1 MVAGELTGNIRLV
14 ATGAESRE
22 RWGAVAGTDA
32 DVNILQ
38 TPIWCDCICRS
49 EGLED
54 VTRSYESSDGRI
66 IVLPLVRGRRLPMQ
80 LKVQSSW
87 PGPWGFCGLLATE
100 GRITSNDVI
109 QIIKDLQAYN
119 GLRTSVP
126 VPRMAD
132 AQLWEA
138 LVPPD
143 VIRESRTTH
152 VLDLSGGFENVWKR
166 RFASAV
172 RTATRKAE
180 RLGITV
186 ESDTTGRLLPVFDA
200 LYRMSVDRW
209 AKDRRHPLVIARF
222 LASRREPF
230 RKFRI
235 VADLLG
241 EACEVHIAWLG
252 GKPLAGTIVLTHGVV
267 ATYWRGAMDI
277 ERAAGTGVNEL
288 LHRVAI
294 ETACQRGCLQYDMQR
309 SASQSLGRFKSK
321 FGAQPTTFLE
331 YRFENIPVTVLDRRA
346 RVFAKRMLRMPKAGI
361 SC

>member
-1 MVAGELTGNIRLV
+1 MPGELTGSIRLV

-22 RWGAVAGTDA
+22 RWEAVVRTDPN
-32 DVNILQ
+32 VSILQ

-54 VTRSYESSDGRI
+54 VTRSYESPDGRL

-80 LKVQSSW
+80 LKAQSSW
-87 PGPWGFCGLLATE
+87 PGPWGSCGLLATE
-100 GRITSNDVI
+100 GRIIPHD
-109 QIIKDLQAYN
+109 IIELTKDLQTCNA
-119 GLRTSVP
+119 LRTSVP
-126 VPRMAD
+126 APRMAD
-132 AQLWEA
+132 TQLWEA
-138 LVPPD
+138 IVPAD
-143 VIRESRTTH
+143 VVRETRTTH
-152 VLDLSGGFENVWKR
+152 MLDLSGSFENVWRR
-166 RFASAV
+166 RFGGVV
-172 RTATRKAE
+172 RTAVRKAE
-180 RLGITV
+180 RLGITI

-209 AKDRRHPLVIARF
+209 AKARRDPLVVARL

-241 EACEVHIAWLG
+241 EACEVYIAWLG

-277 ERAAGTGVNEL
+277 ERATGTGANEL

-294 ETACQRGCLQYDMQR
+294 ETACRRGCLQYDMQR
-309 SASQSLGRFKSK
+309 SASQGLGRFKSK
-321 FGAQPTTFLE
+321 FGAQPMHFLE
-331 YRFENIPVTVLDRRA
+331 YRFENIPVTILERRA
-346 RVFAKRMLRMPKAGI
+346 RVLAKRMLGMPTAKI
-361 SC
+361 SS

>member
-1 MVAGELTGNIRLV
+1 MVAGELTGDIRLV
-14 ATGAESRE
+14 AIGPGSRE
-22 RWGAVAGTDA
+22 RWEAVVRADA
-32 DVNILQ
+32 HVNIHQ
-38 TPIWCDCICRS
+38 TPVWCDCICRS

-54 VTRSYESSDGRI
+54 VTRSYESSDGRL
-66 IVLPLVRGRRLPMQ
+66 IVLPLVQGCRLPKQ

-100 GRITSNDVI
+100 GRITSDDVI
-109 QIIKDLQAYN
+109 HIIKDVQAYS
-119 GLRTSVP
+119 GLRTSLP

-132 AQLWEA
+132 VQLWEA
-138 LVPPD
+138 LVPSD

-152 VLDLSGGFENVWKR
+152 VLDLSGGFENVWRR
-166 RFASAV
+166 RFAGVV

-209 AKDRRHPLVIARF
+209 AKARHHPLVIARL

-230 RKFRI
+230 RKFQI
-235 VADLLG
+235 VSDLLG
-241 EACEVHIAWLG
+241 KACEVHIAWLG
-252 GKPLAGTIVLTHGVV
+252 GKPVAGTIVLTHGVV

-277 ERAAGTGVNEL
+277 ERAAGTGANEL

-294 ETACQRGCLQYDMQR
+294 ETACLSGCLQYDMQR
-309 SASQSLGRFKSK
+309 SASEGLGRFKSK
-321 FGAQPTTFLE
+321 FGAQPTTFPE

-346 RVFAKRMLRMPKAGI
+346 RVFAKRMLGMQKA
-361 SC
+361 

>member
-1 MVAGELTGNIRLV
+1 MVPGELTGSIRLV
-14 ATGAESRE
+14 AIGAESRK
-22 RWGAVAGTDA
+22 RWEAVVRTDA
-32 DVNILQ
+32 HVNILQ

-49 EGLED
+49 EGVED
-54 VTRSYESSDGRI
+54 VTRSYESSDGRL
-66 IVLPLVRGRRLPMQ
+66 IVLPLVRGRRLPRQ

-100 GRITSNDVI
+100 GRIISDDVT

-132 AQLWEA
+132 AQLWET
-138 LVPPD
+138 LVPSD
-143 VIRESRTTH
+143 VIREPRTTH

-166 RFASAV
+166 RFAGAV

-186 ESDTTGRLLPVFDA
+186 ESDTTGRLLPAFDV

-209 AKDRRHPLVIARF
+209 AKTRRHPLVIARL

-230 RKFRI
+230 SKFRI
-235 VADLLG
+235 VSDLLG
-241 EACEVHIAWLG
+241 EACEVHIAWLD
-252 GKPLAGTIVLTHGVV
+252 GKPLAGTVVLTHGAV

-277 ERAAGTGVNEL
+277 ERAAGTGANEL

-294 ETACQRGCLQYDMQR
+294 EAACRRGCLQYDMQR

-346 RVFAKRMLRMPKAGI
+346 RGLAKRMLRMPKAEI
-361 SC
+361 SS

>member
-1 MVAGELTGNIRLV
+1 MVAGELTGDIRLV
-14 ATGAESRE
+14 AIGPGSRE
-22 RWGAVAGTDA
+22 RWEAVVRTDA
-32 DVNILQ
+32 NLNILQ

-54 VTRSYESSDGRI
+54 VTRSYESSDGRL
-66 IVLPLVRGRRLPMQ
+66 IVLPLVRGRSLPKQ
-80 LKVQSSW
+80 LKIQSSW

-100 GRITSNDVI
+100 GRVTSDDVI
-109 QIIKDLQAYN
+109 HIIKDVQACN

-132 AQLWEA
+132 VQLWEA
-138 LVPPD
+138 LVPSD

-152 VLDLSGGFENVWKR
+152 VLDLSSGFENVWRR
-166 RFASAV
+166 RFAGAV

-209 AKDRRHPLVIARF
+209 AKARRHPLVIARL

-241 EACEVHIAWLG
+241 KACEVHIAWLG
-252 GKPLAGTIVLTHGVV
+252 GKPVAGTIVLTHGVV

-277 ERAAGTGVNEL
+277 ERAAGTGANEL

-294 ETACQRGCLQYDMQR
+294 EAACRSGCLQYDMQR
-309 SASQSLGRFKSK
+309 SASEGLGRFKSK
-321 FGAQPTTFLE
+321 FGAQPTTFPE

-346 RVFAKRMLRMPKAGI
+346 RVFAKRMLGMQKAEI
-361 SC
+361 SR

>member
-14 ATGAESRE
+14 AIGAGSRE
-22 RWGAVAGTDA
+22 NWEAVVRTDA
-32 DVNILQ
+32 NVNILQ

-54 VTRSYESSDGRI
+54 VTRSYESSDGRL
-66 IVLPLVRGRRLPMQ
+66 IVLPLVRDRRLPMQ

-87 PGPWGFCGLLATE
+87 PGPWGSCGLLATE
-100 GRITSNDVI
+100 GRIISNDVI
-109 QIIKDLQAYN
+109 QIIKDLQACN
-119 GLRTSVP
+119 ALRTSIP

-138 LVPPD
+138 LVPED

-166 RFASAV
+166 RFAGTV

-180 RLGITV
+180 HLGITV

-209 AKDRRHPLVIARF
+209 AKARSHPLAIARL

-277 ERAAGTGVNEL
+277 ERAAGTGANEL

-294 ETACQRGCLQYDMQR
+294 EIACRRGCLQYDMQR
-309 SASQSLGRFKSK
+309 SASQGLGRFKSK
-321 FGAQPTTFLE
+321 FGAQPTDFLE
-331 YRFENIPVTVLDRRA
+331 YRFENIPVTVLERRA
-346 RVFAKRMLRMPKAGI
+346 RVFAKRMLGMQTAEI
-361 SC
+361 SR

>member
-14 ATGAESRE
+14 AIGAASRD
-22 RWGAVAGTDA
+22 RWEAVVRSDA
-32 DVNILQ
+32 NVSILQ

-54 VTRSYESSDGRI
+54 VTRSYESSDGRL
-66 IVLPLVRGRRLPMQ
+66 IVLPLVRSRRLPMQ
-80 LKVQSSW
+80 LTVQSSW
-87 PGPWGFCGLLATE
+87 PGPWGFCGLLATK
-100 GRITSNDVI
+100 GRIISNDVI
-109 QIIKDLQAYN
+109 RIIKDLQACN
-119 GLRTSVP
+119 ALRTSVS

-132 AQLWEA
+132 AELWEA
-138 LVPPD
+138 LVPAD

-152 VLDLSGGFENVWKR
+152 MLDLSGGFDNVWRR
-166 RFASAV
+166 RFAGAV
-172 RTATRKAE
+172 RTAVRKAE
-180 RLGITV
+180 RLEITV

-209 AKDRRHPLVIARF
+209 AKARRHPLAIARL

-277 ERAAGTGVNEL
+277 ERAAGTGANEL

-294 ETACQRGCLQYDMQR
+294 ETACRRGCLQYDMQR
-309 SASQSLGRFKSK
+309 SASQGLGRFKSK
-321 FGAQPTTFLE
+321 FGAQPTNFLE

-346 RVFAKRMLRMPKAGI
+346 RVFAKSMLGI
-361 SC
+361 PTAETPG

>member
-1 MVAGELTGNIRLV
+1 MVAGELTGDMRLV
-14 ATGAESRE
+14 AIGAGSRE
-22 RWGAVAGTDA
+22 RWEAVVRADA
-32 DVNILQ
+32 SLNILQ
-38 TPIWCDCICRS
+38 TPVWCDCICRS

-54 VTRSYESSDGRI
+54 ATRSYESSDGRLI
-66 IVLPLVRGRRLPMQ
+66 ILPLVRGCRLPKQ

-87 PGPWGFCGLLATE
+87 PGPWGFCGLLAAE
-100 GRITSNDVI
+100 GRITSDDVI
-109 QIIKDLQAYN
+109 HIIKDVRACN

-132 AQLWEA
+132 ARLWEA
-138 LVPPD
+138 LVPSD

-166 RFASAV
+166 RFAGAV

-186 ESDTTGRLLPVFDA
+186 ESDTTGRLLPVFDT

-209 AKDRRHPLVIARF
+209 AKARRHPLVIARL

-230 RKFRI
+230 RKFQI

-241 EACEVHIAWLG
+241 KACEVHIAWLDE
-252 GKPLAGTIVLTHGVV
+252 KPVAGTIVLTHGLVT
-267 ATYWRGAMDI
+267 TYWRGAMDI
-277 ERAAGTGVNEL
+277 DRAAGTGANEL

-294 ETACQRGCLQYDMQR
+294 ETACRNGCLQYDMQR
-309 SASQSLGRFKSK
+309 SASEGLGRFKSK
-321 FGAQPTTFLE
+321 FGAQPTTFPE
-331 YRFENIPVTVLDRRA
+331 YRFENIPVTALDRRA
-346 RVFAKRMLRMPKAGI
+346 RIFAKRMLGMQKAEI
-361 SC
+361 SR

>member
-1 MVAGELTGNIRLV
+1 MVAGELTENIRLV
-14 ATGAESRE
+14 AIGAESRE
-22 RWGAVAGTDA
+22 RWEAVVRTDA
-32 DVNILQ
+32 NVNILQ
-38 TPIWCDCICRS
+38 TPIWCDCICHS

-54 VTRSYESSDGRI
+54 VTRSYESPDGRL
-66 IVLPLVRGRRLPMQ
+66 IVLPLVRDRRLPMQ

-87 PGPWGFCGLLATE
+87 PGPWGSCGLLATE
-100 GRITSNDVI
+100 GRIIANDVI
-109 QIIKDLQAYN
+109 QIIKDLQACN
-119 GLRTSVP
+119 ALRTSVP

-132 AQLWEA
+132 GQLWEA
-138 LVPPD
+138 LVPAD
-143 VIRESRTTH
+143 VIRDSRKTH
-152 VLDLSGGFENVWKR
+152 MLDLSGGFDNVWRK
-166 RFASAV
+166 RFAGAV
-172 RTATRKAE
+172 RTAVRKAE

-209 AKDRRHPLVIARF
+209 AKARSHPLAIARL

-252 GKPLAGTIVLTHGVV
+252 GKPLAGTIILTHGAV

-277 ERAAGTGVNEL
+277 ERAAGTGANEL

-294 ETACQRGCLQYDMQR
+294 ETACRKGCLQYDMQR
-309 SASQSLGRFKSK
+309 SASQGLGRFKSK
-321 FGAQPTTFLE
+321 FGAQPTDFLE
-331 YRFENIPVTVLDRRA
+331 YRFENIPVTVLERRA
-346 RVFAKRMLRMPKAGI
+346 RVFAKRMLRMPTAEI
-361 SC
+361 SS

>member
-1 MVAGELTGNIRLV
+1 MAGALTGNFRLV
-14 ATGAESRE
+14 AIGAGSRE
-22 RWGAVAGTDA
+22 NWETVVRTDA
-32 DVNILQ
+32 TVNILQ

-54 VTRSYESSDGRI
+54 VTRSYESSDGRL
-66 IVLPLVRGRRLPMQ
+66 IVLPLVRDRRLPMQ

-87 PGPWGFCGLLATE
+87 PGPWGSCGLLATE
-100 GRITSNDVI
+100 GRIIPNDVI
-109 QIIKDLQAYN
+109 HIIKDLQACN
-119 GLRTSVP
+119 ALRTSIP

-138 LVPPD
+138 LVPED
-143 VIRESRTTH
+143 VIRESRKTH

-166 RFASAV
+166 RFAGAV

-180 RLGITV
+180 HLGITV
-186 ESDTTGRLLPVFDA
+186 ESDPTGRLLPVFDA

-209 AKDRRHPLVIARF
+209 AKARRHPLAIARL

-241 EACEVHIAWLG
+241 EAFEVHIAWLG
-252 GKPLAGTIVLTHGVV
+252 GKPLAGTIVLTYGEI

-277 ERAAGTGVNEL
+277 EHATGTGANEL

-294 ETACQRGCLQYDMQR
+294 ETACRRGCLQYDMQR
-309 SASQSLGRFKSK
+309 SASQGLGRFKSK
-321 FGAQPTTFLE
+321 FGARPTDFFE
-331 YRFENIPVTVLDRRA
+331 YRFENIPVTVLERRA
-346 RVFAKRMLRMPKAGI
+346 RVFAKRMLGMPTADI
-361 SC
+361 SR

>member
-1 MVAGELTGNIRLV
+1 
-14 ATGAESRE
+14 
-22 RWGAVAGTDA
+22 
-32 DVNILQ
+32 
-38 TPIWCDCICRS
+38 
-49 EGLED
+49 
-54 VTRSYESSDGRI
+54 
-66 IVLPLVRGRRLPMQ
+66 
-80 LKVQSSW
+80 
-87 PGPWGFCGLLATE
+87 LLASE
-100 GRITSNDVI
+100 GRIVSNDVM

-138 LVPPD
+138 LVPSD

-152 VLDLSGGFENVWKR
+152 VLDLSGGFDNVWKR
-166 RFASAV
+166 RFAGAV

-186 ESDTTGRLLPVFDA
+186 ESDTTGRLLPAFDA

-209 AKDRRHPLVIARF
+209 AKARRHPLVIARL
-222 LASRREPF
+222 LASRREPLS
-230 RKFRI
+230 KFRI

-241 EACEVHIAWLG
+241 EACEVHIAWLD
-252 GKPLAGTIVLTHGVV
+252 GKPLAGTIVLTHGAV

-277 ERAAGTGVNEL
+277 ERAAGTGANEL

-294 ETACQRGCLQYDMQR
+294 EAACGRGCLQYDMQR
-309 SASQSLGRFKSK
+309 SASPGLGRFKSK

-346 RVFAKRMLRMPKAGI
+346 RVFAKRMLRMPKAEI
-361 SC
+361 SS